1 MTESVSRSVY
11 FVSES
16 TGITAEA
23 YGLSL
28 LSQFGDARFIK
39 RYTPFINTRDKAQA
53 LANEL
58 AHRAEAE
65 GKKPI
70 VFATMVDEEI
80 STLLKHAECHY
91 FELFDRFMPDVTEA
105 IGMPPVRQSGISH
118 GLINPANYEAR
129 IETIN
134 YALHNDDGMRLNK
147 FGKADVIL
155 VGVSRSGK
163 TPTCLYLA
171 LHFGMRAANYP
182 ITEEDFEKGDLPDE
196 LLAHKEKIFALTIDP
211 ERLAAIRELRRPNSD
226 YASLRRCYKDVQ
238 MAQDM
243 FHRHGMTVLDSTTH
257 SIEELASLI
266 KKSL

>member
-1 MTESVSRSVY
+1 MTEGKSRSVY

-23 YGLSL
+23 YGHSL
-28 LSQFGDARFIK
+28 LSQFGDARFIT
-39 RYTPFINTRDKAQA
+39 RYTPFINTREKAQA
-53 LANEL
+53 LVNEL
-58 AHRAEAE
+58 AHRAESE
-65 GKKPI
+65 GRRPI

-80 STLLKHAECHY
+80 NAVLKHGECYY
-91 FELFDRFMPDVTEA
+91 FELFDRFLPDLAEA
-105 IGMPPVRQSGISH
+105 TGLEPTRKSGVSH
-118 GLINPANYEAR
+118 GLVNAENYEAR

-134 YALHNDDGMRLNK
+134 YALNNDDGIRLNK
-147 FGKADVIL
+147 FDQADIIL
-155 VGVSRSGK
+155 IGVSRSGK

-182 ITEEDFEKGDLPDE
+182 ITEEDFERGDLPEE

-211 ERLAAIRELRRPNSD
+211 ERLAAIRELRRPNSE
-226 YASLRRCYKDVQ
+226 YATMRRCYKEVQ

-243 FHRHGMTVLDSTTH
+243 FHRYGTTVLDSTTH

>member
-1 MTESVSRSVY
+1 MY

-23 YGLSL
+23 YGQSL

-39 RYTPFINTRDKAQA
+39 RYTPFINTREKAQA

-80 STLLKHAECHY
+80 NTLLKHAECHY
-91 FELFDRFMPDVTEA
+91 FELFDRFMPELTGA
-105 IGMPPVRQSGISH
+105 LGMAPVRQSGISH
-118 GLINPANYEAR
+118 GLVNPANYEAR

-171 LHFGMRAANYP
+171 LHYGMRAANYP

-196 LLAHKEKIFALTIDP
+196 LLAHKKKIFALTIEP

-226 YASLRRCYKDVQ
+226 YASLRRCYKEVQ

>member
-1 MTESVSRSVY
+1 MIEPVSRSVY

-28 LSQFGDARFIK
+28 LSQFGDTRFVK
-39 RYTPFINTRDKAQA
+39 RYTPFINTPEKAQA

-65 GKKPI
+65 GAKPI

-80 STLLKHAECHY
+80 NAILGHADCHY
-91 FELFDRFMPDVTEA
+91 FELFDRFMAELIEI
-105 IGMPPVRQSGISH
+105 IGEEPARRSGVSH
-118 GLINPANYEAR
+118 GVVNLENYEAR

-134 YALHNDDGMRLNK
+134 YALSNDDGMRLNK
-147 FGKADVIL
+147 FHKADVIL

-171 LHFGMRAANYP
+171 LHFGLRAANYP
-182 ITEEDFEKGDLPDE
+182 ITEEDFEQGDLPDE
-196 LLAHKEKIFALTIDP
+196 LLEEKEKIFALTIEP
-211 ERLAAIRELRRPNSD
+211 ERLAAIRELRRPGSD
-226 YASLRRCYKDVQ
+226 YSSLRRCYKEVQ

-243 FHRHGMTVLDSTTH
+243 FHRHTLRVLDSTTH

>member
-23 YGLSL
+23 YGHSL
-28 LSQFGDARFIK
+28 LSQFGDARFVT
-39 RYTPFINTRDKAQA
+39 RYTPFINSRDKAQA
-53 LANEL
+53 LADEL

-65 GKKPI
+65 GRKPI
-70 VFATMVDEEI
+70 VFATLVDDDI
-80 STLLKHAECHY
+80 SCVLKHADCHY
-91 FELFDRFMPDVTEA
+91 FELFDRFMPDLVEA
-105 IGMPPVRQSGISH
+105 IGIEPTRKAGVSH
-118 GLINPANYEAR
+118 GLLNPDSYEAR

-134 YALHNDDGMRLNK
+134 YALNNDDGMSLNR
-147 FGKADVIL
+147 FEQADVIL

-171 LHFGMRAANYP
+171 LHFGIRAANYP
-182 ITEEDFEKGDLPDE
+182 ITAEDFEKGDLPDE
-196 LLAHKEKIFALTIDP
+196 VLAYGHKVFALTIEP

-226 YASLRRCYKDVQ
+226 YASLRRCYKEVQ
-238 MAQDM
+238 MALDM
-243 FHRHGMTVLDSTTH
+243 FHRNGLTLLDSTTQ

>member
-1 MTESVSRSVY
+1 VY

-23 YGLSL
+23 YGQSL
-28 LSQFGDARFIK
+28 LSQFSGANFIT
-39 RYTPFINTRDKAQA
+39 RYTPFINTREKAQA
-53 LANEL
+53 LANEF

-65 GKKPI
+65 GMKPI
-70 VFATMVDEEI
+70 VFATMVDEDI
-80 STLLKHAECHY
+80 NALLKGSDCHY
-91 FELFDRFMPDVTEA
+91 FELFDRFMPDLIAAT
-105 IGMPPVRQSGISH
+105 GLMPTRKSGVSH
-118 GLINPANYEAR
+118 GLVNPENYEAR
-129 IETIN
+129 IDTIN
-134 YALHNDDGMRLNK
+134 YSLNNDDGMRLNK
-147 FGKADVIL
+147 FDQADVIL
-155 VGVSRSGK
+155 IGVSRSGK

-196 LLAHKEKIFALTIDP
+196 LLAQKHKVFALTIEP

-226 YASLRRCYKDVQ
+226 YATLRRCYKEVQ

-243 FHRHGMTVLDSTTH
+243 FHRYGMVVLDSTTH

-266 KKSL
+266 KKSLVTG

>member
-23 YGLSL
+23 YGQSL
-28 LSQFGDARFIK
+28 LSQFGDARFVK
-39 RYTPFINTRDKAQA
+39 RYTPFINSREKAQA

-58 AHRAEAE
+58 SHRAESE
-65 GKKPI
+65 GMRPL

-80 STLLKHAECHY
+80 NSILKHAECHY
-91 FELFDRFMPDVTEA
+91 FELFDRFMPDVIEA
-105 IGMPPVRQSGISH
+105 LGIEPRRQSGISH
-118 GLINPANYEAR
+118 GLVNAENYEAR

-147 FGKADVIL
+147 FHKADVIL

-196 LLAHKEKIFALTIDP
+196 LLQEREKIFALTIEP

-226 YASLRRCYKDVQ
+226 YASLRRCYKEVQ
-238 MAQDM
+238 MAQDI
-243 FHRHGMTVLDSTTH
+243 FHRHGFTVLDSTTH

>member
-1 MTESVSRSVY
+1 MKDSQRRSVY

-23 YGLSL
+23 YGHSL
-28 LSQFGDARFIK
+28 LSQFGDASFIT
-39 RYTPFINTRDKAQA
+39 RYTPFINSREKAQA
-53 LANEL
+53 LADEF

-65 GKKPI
+65 GEKPI
-70 VFATMVDEEI
+70 VFATMIDEEI
-80 STLLKHAECHY
+80 NSLLQHAQCHY
-91 FELFDRFMPDVTEA
+91 FELFDRFMPDLIEVT
-105 IGMPPVRQSGISH
+105 GLQPNRQSGMSH
-118 GLINPANYEAR
+118 GLVNLESYEAR

-134 YALHNDDGMRLNK
+134 YALNNDDGMRLNK
-147 FGKADVIL
+147 FDLADIIL

-196 LLAHKEKIFALTIDP
+196 LLAHAHKVFALTIDP

-226 YASLRRCYKDVQ
+226 YASMRRCYKEVQ

>member
-1 MTESVSRSVY
+1 MTDGLNRSVY

-23 YGLSL
+23 YGHSL
-28 LSQFGDARFIK
+28 LSQFGDARFIT

-65 GKKPI
+65 GRKPI
-70 VFATMVDEEI
+70 VFATMVDDEI
-80 STLLKHAECHY
+80 NNLLKHAECHY
-91 FELFDRFMPDVTEA
+91 FELFDRFMADLVEA
-105 IGMPPVRQSGISH
+105 IGLPPTRKSGISH
-118 GLINPANYEAR
+118 GLLNPDNYEAR

-134 YALHNDDGMRLNK
+134 YALNNDDGMRINR
-147 FGKADVIL
+147 FHQADVIL

-196 LLAHKEKIFALTIDP
+196 LLTHAAKVFALTIDP

-226 YASLRRCYKDVQ
+226 YASLRRCHKEVQ

-243 FHRHGMTVLDSTTH
+243 FHRYGMTVLDSTTH

>member
-23 YGLSL
+23 YGQSL
-28 LSQFGDARFIK
+28 LSQFADARFVK
-39 RYTPFINTRDKAQA
+39 RYTPFINSREKAQA

-65 GKKPI
+65 GEKPI

-80 STLLKHAECHY
+80 NVLLKHSECHY
-91 FELFDRFMPDVTEA
+91 FELFDRFMPDLTEV
-105 IGMPPVRQSGISH
+105 IGQQPSHQSGISH
-118 GLINPANYEAR
+118 GVTNLENYEAR

-134 YALHNDDGMRLNK
+134 YALNNDDGMRLNK
-147 FGKADVIL
+147 FHKADLIL
-155 VGVSRSGK
+155 IGVSRSGK

-196 LLAHKEKIFALTIDP
+196 LLEHKEKIFALTIEP
-211 ERLAAIRELRRPNSD
+211 ERLAAIRELRRPDSE
-226 YASLRRCYKDVQ
+226 YSSLRRCYKEVQ

-243 FHRHGMTVLDSTTH
+243 FHRHALSVLDSTTH

>member
-1 MTESVSRSVY
+1 MTETASRSVY

-23 YGLSL
+23 YGHSL
-28 LSQFGDARFIK
+28 LSQFGDARFIT
-39 RYTPFINTRDKAQA
+39 RYTPFINTREKAQA

-65 GKKPI
+65 GRKPI
-70 VFATMVDEEI
+70 VFATMVDDEI
-80 STLLKHAECHY
+80 NNLLKHSDCHY
-91 FELFDRFMPDVTEA
+91 FELFDRFMPDLIEA
-105 IGMPPVRQSGISH
+105 TGLEPTRRSGISH
-118 GLINPANYEAR
+118 GLLNPDNYEAR

-134 YALHNDDGMRLNK
+134 YALNNDDGMRLNK
-147 FGKADVIL
+147 FDQADVIL

-171 LHFGMRAANYP
+171 LHFGVRAANYP
-182 ITEEDFEKGDLPDE
+182 ITEEDFERGELPDE
-196 LLAHKEKIFALTIDP
+196 LLANREKAFALTIDP
-211 ERLAAIRELRRPNSD
+211 ERLAGIRELRRPNSE
-226 YASLRRCYKDVQ
+226 YATLRRCYKEVQ

-243 FHRHGMTVLDSTTH
+243 FHRYGMTVLDATTH

>member
-1 MTESVSRSVY
+1 MEENRNRSVY

-23 YGLSL
+23 YGHSL
-28 LSQFGDARFIK
+28 LSQFGESRFVT
-39 RYTPFINTRDKAQA
+39 RYTPYINTCDKAQA
-53 LANEL
+53 LANEI

-65 GKKPI
+65 GQKPI
-70 VFATMVDEEI
+70 VFATMIDEEI
-80 STLLKHAECHY
+80 NAILRHANCHY
-91 FELFDRFMPDVTEA
+91 FELFDRFMPDLIAAT
-105 IGMPPVRQSGISH
+105 GLQPSRQSGMSH
-118 GLINPANYEAR
+118 GLVNPENYEAR

-134 YALHNDDGMRLNK
+134 YALNNDDGMRLNK
-147 FGKADVIL
+147 FDQADVIL

-182 ITEEDFEKGDLPDE
+182 ITEEDFESGDLPDE
-196 LLAHKEKIFALTIDP
+196 LLEYKHKIFALTIEP

-226 YASLRRCYKDVQ
+226 YASMRRCFKEVQ

>member
-1 MTESVSRSVY
+1 MTEPVSRSVY

-23 YGLSL
+23 YGQSL
-28 LSQFGDARFIK
+28 LSQFDDARFVK

-65 GKKPI
+65 GQKPI

-80 STLLKHAECHY
+80 NAVLKHAECHY
-91 FELFDRFMPDVTEA
+91 FELFDRFMPDLIEVT
-105 IGMPPVRQSGISH
+105 GMQPTHKSGISH
-118 GLINPANYEAR
+118 GLVNLENYEAR

-147 FGKADVIL
+147 FDKADVIL

-196 LLAHKEKIFALTIDP
+196 LLAHKDKIFALTIDP

-226 YASLRRCYKDVQ
+226 YASMRRCYKEVQ

-243 FHRHGMTVLDSTTH
+243 FHRHSMTVLDSTTH

>member
-1 MTESVSRSVY
+1 MTERRSRSVY

-23 YGLSL
+23 YGQSL
-28 LSQFGDARFIK
+28 LSQFGDIDFST
-39 RYTPFINTRDKAQA
+39 RYTPFINTREKAQA

-65 GKKPI
+65 GQLPI
-70 VFATMVDEEI
+70 VFATMLDDDINAV
-80 STLLKHAECHY
+80 LRHADCRY
-91 FELFDRFMPDVTEA
+91 FELFDRFMPDLEDA
-105 IGMPPVRQSGISH
+105 LGASSSHQSGISH
-118 GLINPANYEAR
+118 GLHNPDRYEAR
-129 IETIN
+129 IDTIN
-134 YALHNDDGMRLNK
+134 YALNNDDGMRLNK
-147 FGKADVIL
+147 LQQADVIL

-182 ITEEDFEKGDLPDE
+182 ITEEDFEKGELPDE
-196 LLAHKEKIFALTIDP
+196 VLAQKQKVFALTIDP

-226 YASLRRCYKDVQ
+226 YSSLRRCYKEVQ

-243 FHRHGMTVLDSTTH
+243 FHRHNLMVLDSTMH

>member
-1 MTESVSRSVY
+1 MTEDLTRSVY

-23 YGLSL
+23 YGHSL
-28 LSQFGDARFIK
+28 LSQFDRARFSI

-53 LANEL
+53 LVNEF

-65 GKKPI
+65 GKKPL

-80 STLLKHAECHY
+80 NAVLKHSECHY
-91 FELFDRFMPDVTEA
+91 FELFDRFMPDLIEA
-105 IGMPPVRQSGISH
+105 IGLEPSRQSGISH
-118 GLINPANYEAR
+118 GQNNPENYEAR
-129 IETIN
+129 IDTIN
-134 YALHNDDGMRLNK
+134 YALNNDDGMRLNK
-147 FGKADVIL
+147 FDQADVIL

-171 LHFGMRAANYP
+171 LHFCMRAANYP
-182 ITEEDFEKGDLPDE
+182 ITEEDFENGDLPDE
-196 LLAHKEKIFALTIDP
+196 LLAYKHKIFALTIEP

-226 YASLRRCYKDVQ
+226 YASLRRCYKEVQ

-243 FHRHGMTVLDSTTH
+243 FHRYGLTVLDSTTQ

-266 KKSL
+266 KKGL

>member
-1 MTESVSRSVY
+1 MAESVSRSVY

-23 YGLSL
+23 YGQTL
-28 LSQFGDARFIK
+28 LSQFADMRFVR
-39 RYTPFINTRDKAQA
+39 RYTPFINNREKAQA

-65 GKKPI
+65 GEKPI
-70 VFATMVDEEI
+70 VFATMVDEDI
-80 STLLKHAECHY
+80 NAVLKHAECHY
-91 FELFDRFMPDVTEA
+91 FELFDRFMPELSTVLGQQPT
-105 IGMPPVRQSGISH
+105 MQSGISH
-118 GLINPANYEAR
+118 GLVNLENYEAR

-134 YALHNDDGMRLNK
+134 YALSNDDGMRLNK
-147 FGKADVIL
+147 FHKADIIL
-155 VGVSRSGK
+155 IGVSRSGK

-196 LLAHKEKIFALTIDP
+196 LLRHKHKIFALTIEPD
-211 ERLAAIRELRRPNSD
+211 RLAAIRELRRPDSD
-226 YASLRRCYKDVQ
+226 YASLRRCYKEVQ

-243 FHRHGMTVLDSTTH
+243 FHRHSLTVLDATSH

>member
-1 MTESVSRSVY
+1 MTEGLSRSVY

-23 YGLSL
+23 YGHSL
-28 LSQFGDARFIK
+28 LSQFGNARFTI
-39 RYTPFINTRDKAQA
+39 RYTPFINTREKAQA

-65 GKKPI
+65 GQKPI
-70 VFATMVDEEI
+70 VFATMVDEDI
-80 STLLKHAECHY
+80 NVLLKHSECHY
-91 FELFDRFMPDVTEA
+91 FELFDRFMPDLIEA
-105 IGMPPVRQSGISH
+105 IGLEPTRMSGVSH
-118 GLINPANYEAR
+118 GLTNPENYEAR

-134 YALHNDDGMRLNK
+134 YALNNDDGMRLNK
-147 FGKADVIL
+147 FDQADVIL

-171 LHFGMRAANYP
+171 LHFCMRAANYP
-182 ITEEDFEKGDLPDE
+182 ITEEDFENGDLPGE
-196 LLAHKEKIFALTIDP
+196 LLAHKHKIFALTIEP

-226 YASLRRCYKDVQ
+226 YASLRRCYKEVQ

-243 FHRHGMTVLDSTTH
+243 FHRYGMTVLDSTTQ

-266 KKSL
+266 KKGL

>member
-1 MTESVSRSVY
+1 MTEGLSRTVY

-23 YGLSL
+23 YGQSL
-28 LSQFGDARFIK
+28 LSQFGDARFIT

-53 LANEL
+53 LVNEL

-65 GKKPI
+65 GQRPI

-80 STLLKHAECHY
+80 SAMLAHADCHY
-91 FELFDRFMPDVTEA
+91 FELFDRFMPDLTEA
-105 IGMPPVRQSGISH
+105 LGLKPTRKSGISH
-118 GLINPANYEAR
+118 GLVNLENYEAR

-134 YALHNDDGMRLNK
+134 YALNNDDGMSLNK

-155 VGVSRSGK
+155 IGVSRSGK
-163 TPTCLYLA
+163 TPTCLYLG
-171 LHFGMRAANYP
+171 LHFGIRAANYP
-182 ITEEDFEKGDLPDE
+182 ITEEDFEKGELPDE
-196 LLAHKEKIFALTIDP
+196 LLTQKDKVFALTIEP
-211 ERLAAIRELRRPNSD
+211 ERLAAIRELRRPDSE
-226 YASLRRCYKDVQ
+226 YASLRRCYKEVQ
-238 MAQDM
+238 MALDM

>member
-1 MTESVSRSVY
+1 MPTSHTVY

-23 YGLSL
+23 YGQSL
-28 LSQFGDARFIK
+28 LSQFDDTRFIT
-39 RYTPFINTRDKAQA
+39 RYTPFINTREKAQG
-53 LANEL
+53 LVSEI

-65 GKKPI
+65 GRKPI
-70 VFATMVDEEI
+70 VFATMADEEI
-80 STLLKHAECHY
+80 NAMLQHAECHY
-91 FELFDRFMPDVTEA
+91 FELFDRFMPDLVGV
-105 IGMPPVRQSGISH
+105 IGVQPSHKSGVSH
-118 GLINPANYEAR
+118 GLVNLENYEAR

-134 YALHNDDGMRLNK
+134 YALNNDDGMRLNK
-147 FGKADVIL
+147 FDMADVLL

-171 LHFGMRAANYP
+171 LHFGLRAANYP
-182 ITEEDFEKGDLPDE
+182 ITPEDFEKGELPDE
-196 LLAHKEKIFALTIDP
+196 VLAHKDKIFALTIDP
-211 ERLAAIRELRRPNSD
+211 ERLAAIRELRRPGSD
-226 YASLRRCYKDVQ
+226 YASLRRCYKEVQ

-243 FHRHGMTVLDSTTH
+243 FHRHGMTVLDATTH

>member
-1 MTESVSRSVY
+1 MAELKSLSVF

-23 YGLSL
+23 YGKSL
-28 LSQFGDARFIK
+28 MSQFGDARFVT
-39 RYTPFINTRDKAQA
+39 RYSPFINTRDKAQA
-53 LANEL
+53 LADEL
-58 AHRAEAE
+58 LHRAEAE
-65 GKKPI
+65 GQKPI

-80 STLLKHAECHY
+80 NSVLKHAECHY
-91 FELFDRFMPDVTEA
+91 FELFDRFMPDLTEV
-105 IGMPPVRQSGISH
+105 IGLEPNHKSGISH
-118 GLINPANYEAR
+118 GLVNLENYEAR

-147 FGKADVIL
+147 FDQADVIL

-171 LHFGMRAANYP
+171 LHYGLRAANYP

-196 LLAHKEKIFALTIDP
+196 LLAYKEKIYALTIEP

-238 MAQDM
+238 VAADM

>member
-1 MTESVSRSVY
+1 MTEDLSRSVY

-23 YGLSL
+23 YGQSL
-28 LSQFGDARFIK
+28 LSQFGDARVITK
-39 RYTPFINTRDKAQA
+39 HTPFINTREKAQA
-53 LANEL
+53 LANEF

-70 VFATMVDEEI
+70 VFATMVDDEI
-80 STLLKHAECHY
+80 NNVLKHSECHY
-91 FELFDRFMPDVTEA
+91 FELFDRFMPDLTEA
-105 IGMPPVRQSGISH
+105 IGLPPKRQSGISH
-118 GLINPANYEAR
+118 GLLNPENYEAR

-134 YALHNDDGMRLNK
+134 YALNNDDGMRLNK
-147 FGKADVIL
+147 FDQADVIL

-171 LHFGMRAANYP
+171 LHYGVRAANYP
-182 ITEEDFEKGDLPDE
+182 ITEEDFESGDLPEE
-196 LLAHKEKIFALTIDP
+196 LLAHSHKVFALTIDP
-211 ERLAAIRELRRPNSD
+211 ERLAKIRELRRPNSD
-226 YASLRRCYKDVQ
+226 YASMRRCYKEVQ

-243 FHRHGMTVLDSTTH
+243 FHRYGMTVLDSTTQ

-266 KKSL
+266 KKGL

>member
-1 MTESVSRSVY
+1 MTDSASRSVY

-23 YGLSL
+23 YGHSL
-28 LSQFGDARFIK
+28 LSQFTDTRFIT
-39 RYTPFINTRDKAQA
+39 RYTPFINTREKAQA
-53 LANEL
+53 LVSEI

-65 GKKPI
+65 GRKPL

-80 STLLKHAECHY
+80 NAMLKHADCHY
-91 FELFDRFMPDVTEA
+91 FELFDRFMPDLIAAT
-105 IGMPPVRQSGISH
+105 GLQPSHKSGISH
-118 GLINPANYEAR
+118 GLVNLENYEAR

-134 YALHNDDGMRLNK
+134 YALNNDDGMRLNK
-147 FGKADVIL
+147 FDQADVIL

-182 ITEEDFEKGDLPDE
+182 ITEEDFEVGDLPDE
-196 LLAHKEKIFALTIDP
+196 LLAHKGKIFALTIEP
-211 ERLAAIRELRRPNSD
+211 ERLAAIRELRRPGSD
-226 YASLRRCYKDVQ
+226 YASLRRCYKEVQ

-243 FHRHGMTVLDSTTH
+243 FHRHGMTVLDATTH

>member
-1 MTESVSRSVY
+1 MTELTRSVY

-23 YGLSL
+23 YGQSL
-28 LSQFGDARFIK
+28 LSQFAPGSFAT
-39 RYTPFINTRDKAQA
+39 RYTPFINTREKAQA

-65 GKKPI
+65 GQKPL
-70 VFATMVDEEI
+70 VFATMVDDEI
-80 STLLKHAECHY
+80 NAVLKHADCHY
-91 FELFDRFMPDVTEA
+91 FELFDRFMPELIEITGLEA
-105 IGMPPVRQSGISH
+105 NHKSGVSH
-118 GLINPANYEAR
+118 GVTNLDNYEAR
-129 IETIN
+129 IDTIN
-134 YALHNDDGMRLNK
+134 YALSNDDGMRLNK
-147 FGKADVIL
+147 FDQADIIM

-182 ITEEDFEKGDLPDE
+182 ITEEDFEKGDLPEE
-196 LLAHKEKIFALTIDP
+196 LLAQKHKIFALDIEP

-226 YASLRRCYKDVQ
+226 YASLRRCYKEIQ

>member
-1 MTESVSRSVY
+1 MTESGSRSVY

-23 YGLSL
+23 YGHSL
-28 LSQFGDARFIK
+28 LSQFENTRFIT
-39 RYTPFINTRDKAQA
+39 RYTPFINTREKAQA
-53 LANEL
+53 LVGEI

-65 GKKPI
+65 GRKPI

-80 STLLKHAECHY
+80 NALLKHADCHY
-91 FELFDRFMPDVTEA
+91 FELFDRFMPELIEA
-105 IGMPPVRQSGISH
+105 TGLVPTHKSGISH
-118 GLINPANYEAR
+118 GLVNLESYEAR

-147 FGKADVIL
+147 FDKADVIL

-196 LLAHKEKIFALTIDP
+196 VLAYKEKIFALTIDP

-243 FHRHGMTVLDSTTH
+243 FHRHGMTVLDATTH

>member
-1 MTESVSRSVY
+1 MTEVSSRTVY

-28 LSQFGDARFIK
+28 LSQFGNVDFVK

-53 LANEL
+53 LSNEL

-65 GKKPI
+65 GQRPI
-70 VFATMVDEEI
+70 VFATMVDDDI
-80 STLLKHAECHY
+80 SQVLKHADCHY
-91 FELFDRFMPDVTEA
+91 FELFEQFMPQLIEA
-105 IGMPPVRQSGISH
+105 TGVQPTPQSGISH
-118 GLINPANYEAR
+118 GLVNPENYEAR
-129 IETIN
+129 IDTIN
-134 YALHNDDGMRLNK
+134 YALSNDDGMRLNK
-147 FGKADVIL
+147 FDQADVIMI
-155 VGVSRSGK
+155 GVSRSGK

-182 ITEEDFEKGDLPDE
+182 ITEEDFEKGELPKE
-196 LLAHKEKIFALTIDP
+196 LLAQKHKVFALTIDP
-211 ERLAAIRELRRPNSD
+211 ERLAAIRELRRPNSE
-226 YASLRRCYKDVQ
+226 YASLRRCYKEVQ
-238 MAQDM
+238 MAQDF